1 MGLFSKDVGIDLGT
15 ANTLVY
21 MKGKGIIMREPSV
34 VAVDTKTDEVR
45 CVGAE
50 AKAVIGRTPGSI
62 VAVRPLKDG
71 VIADFDITTNMLE
84 NFLKKACGNSM
95 FSRPRVVIC
104 IPSGVTE
111 VERRAVRSLERGTVT
126 VKVRGGT
133 LLGLGSACAYS
144 ERGYLSDTTDT
155 YFGEA
160 LAVVRADADADTVEL
175 TAADGTHN
183 AACCI
188 PCKE

>member
-71 VIADFDITTNMLE
+71 VIADFDITANMLE

-111 VERRAVRSLERGTVT
+111 VERRAVREATSLRRHVRHPAVGAPARPGQRQHRRRGI
-126 VKVRGGT
+126 
-133 LLGLGSACAYS
+133 LQIQS
-144 ERGYLSDTTDT
+144 
-155 YFGEA
+155 
-160 LAVVRADADADTVEL
+160 
-175 TAADGTHN
+175 
-183 AACCI
+183 
-188 PCKE
+188 P